1 VPSVT
6 LPRST
11 VFRGGLLVTQ
21 DPRRRVL
28 RGDLRV
34 EGERIVSVGEAR
46 ADPADVE
53 VDASGYAIVPGFVNA
68 HTHVAMS
75 PLRGLADDRE
85 LAGFLEALFTVDARR
100 TESDVE
106 AGARAGI
113 AEMLLSGTTS
123 FLDLYYFED
132 AVARAVASLGIRGFL
147 GWAVLD
153 AELTTQKGVP
163 VENAREFLGRW
174 KGHPLVSP
182 LVAPQGVYVCGKETW
197 LRAREVA
204 ESAGSLVH
212 YHLSETRREV
222 HEHQAKTGRRPVV
235 WLDEIGFL
243 GPRSVAAHAVWLTGE
258 EISILAR
265 RKVGVAHCPSSNL
278 KLASGGVA
286 PVVELRAAGATVGL
300 AHCPSSNLKLATG
313 GVAPVVEMRTAG
325 VRVGLGTDSAAS
337 NNSLSMLREMH
348 IGGLVQK
355 NQRWDARLLSAQELL
370 DLATR
375 EGARLLGREE
385 DLGSLEV
392 GKQADLS
399 LFRLDHPSLLPARPE
414 AIVSHL
420 AYSASDE
427 AIDSV
432 YVAGVPVVQH
442 RRLTHGDW
450 TEIRRGAEA
459 AAEALWPA
467 VPRPSN

>member
-1 VPSVT
+1 MSPPSS
-6 LPRST
+6 PRST

-21 DPRRRVL
+21 DPKRRVV

-34 EGERIVSVGEAR
+34 EGGRVSSVGDVGKA
-46 ADPADVE
+46 PADEE

-75 PLRGLADDRE
+75 LLRGIADDRE
-85 LAGFLEALFTVDARR
+85 LAGFLETLFVVDARR
-100 TESDVE
+100 TEADVE

-132 AVARAVASLGIRGFL
+132 AVARAVESLGIRGFL

-153 AELTTQKGVP
+153 PELTTQKGVP
-163 VENAREFLGRW
+163 VENARAFIERW
-174 KGHPLVSP
+174 KDHTLVSP

-204 ESAGSLVH
+204 QSAGALVH
-212 YHLSETRREV
+212 YHLAETRREV
-222 HEHQAKTGRRPVV
+222 HEHQTKTGRRPVV
-235 WLDEIGFL
+235 WLEEIGFL
-243 GPRSVAAHAVWLTGE
+243 GPRQVAAHAVWLTGE
-258 EISILAR
+258 EIGLLAR
-265 RKVGVAHCPSSNL
+265 QGVGIAHCPSSNL

-300 AHCPSSNLKLATG
+300 
-313 GVAPVVEMRTAG
+313 
-325 VRVGLGTDSAAS
+325 GTDSVAS

-348 IGGLVQK
+348 IAGLVQK
-355 NQRWDARLLSAQELL
+355 NQRWDATCLSAQELL
-370 DLATR
+370 DFATI
-375 EGARLLGREE
+375 EGARLLGRAA

-399 LFRLDHPSLLPARPE
+399 LFRLDHPTLLPARPE

-432 YVAGVPVVQH
+432 YVGGVPVVRH
-442 RRLTHGDW
+442 RNLVRADW
-450 TEIRRGAEA
+450 ASIRREGEA
-459 AAEALWPA
+459 AADALWSA
-467 VPRPSN
+467 RPK

>member
-1 VPSVT
+1 MV
-6 LPRST
+6 
-11 VFRGGLLVTQ
+11 
-21 DPRRRVL
+21 

-34 EGERIVSVGEAR
+34 EGGRVSSVGDVGKA
-46 ADPADVE
+46 PADEE

-75 PLRGLADDRE
+75 LLRGIADDRG
-85 LAGFLEALFTVDARR
+85 LAGFLETLFVVDARR
-100 TESDVE
+100 TEADVE

-132 AVARAVASLGIRGFL
+132 AVARAVESLGIRGFL

-153 AELTTQKGVP
+153 PELTTQKGVP
-163 VENAREFLGRW
+163 VENARAFIERW
-174 KGHPLVSP
+174 KDHTLVST

-204 ESAGSLVH
+204 QSAGALVH
-212 YHLSETRREV
+212 YHLAETRREV
-222 HEHQAKTGRRPVV
+222 HEHQTKTGRRPVV
-235 WLDEIGFL
+235 WLEEIGFL
-243 GPRSVAAHAVWLTGE
+243 GPRQVAAHAVWLTGE
-258 EISILAR
+258 EIGLLAR
-265 RKVGVAHCPSSNL
+265 QGVGIAHCPSSNL

-300 AHCPSSNLKLATG
+300 
-313 GVAPVVEMRTAG
+313 
-325 VRVGLGTDSAAS
+325 GTDSVAS

-348 IGGLVQK
+348 IAGLVQK
-355 NQRWDARLLSAQELL
+355 NQRWDATCLSAQELL
-370 DLATR
+370 DLATID
-375 EGARLLGREE
+375 GARLLGRAA

-399 LFRLDHPSLLPARPE
+399 LFRLDHPTLLPARPE

-432 YVAGVPVVQH
+432 YVGGVPVVRH
-442 RRLTHGDW
+442 RNLVRADW
-450 TEIRRGAEA
+450 ASIRREGEA
-459 AAEALWPA
+459 AADALWSA
-467 VPRPSN
+467 RPK

>member
-1 VPSVT
+1 VARPETAAPLVIT
-6 LPRST
+6 DA
-11 VFRGGLLVTQ
+11 LLVSQ
-21 DPRRRVL
+21 DPSRRVF

-34 EGERIVSVGEAR
+34 DEGRFSHVGPGASREGATL
-46 ADPADVE
+46 
-53 VDASGYAIVPGFVNA
+53 VDGRDLAVVPGFVNT

-75 PLRGLADDRE
+75 LLRGIADDRE
-85 LAGFLEALFTVDARR
+85 LAGFLETLFAVDARR
-100 TESDVE
+100 TETDVE

-132 AVARAVASLGIRGFL
+132 AVARAVEALGIRGFL

-153 AELTTQKGVP
+153 PELTTQTGVP
-163 VENAREFLGRW
+163 VDNARQFIERW
-174 KGHPLVSP
+174 KGHPRVSP

-204 ESAGSLVH
+204 EKAGTLVH

-222 HEHQAKTGRRPVV
+222 NEHQTKTGRRPVV

-258 EISILAR
+258 EIGLLAG
-265 RKVGVAHCPSSNL
+265 KGVGIAHCPSSNL

-286 PVVELRAAGATVGL
+286 PVVELRAAGAL
-300 AHCPSSNLKLATG
+300 
-313 GVAPVVEMRTAG
+313 
-325 VRVGLGTDSAAS
+325 VGLGTDSVAS

-348 IGGLVQK
+348 IAGLVQK
-355 NQRWDARLLSAQELL
+355 NQRWDATALSAQELL
-370 DLATR
+370 DFATVD
-375 EGARLLGREE
+375 GARLLGRIA

-392 GKQADLS
+392 GKQADFS
-399 LFRLDHPSLLPARPE
+399 LFRLDHPSLFPARPE

-420 AYSASDE
+420 AYAASDE

-432 YVAGVPVVQH
+432 YVGGVPVVRH
-442 RRLTHGDW
+442 RSLTMGSW
-450 TEIRRGAEA
+450 TAIRRDGES
-459 AAEALWPA
+459 AAEALWSA
-467 VPRPSN
+467 RPK